1 MRVVSLLPAGTEMV
15 AALGALEH
23 LVGVTHECDHP
34 PVVCSRARVTRSA
47 VAVGAAPGAV
57 NAQVA
62 ALASGGA
69 PLFALDERLI
79 AALRPELI
87 LTQALCDVC
96 AVSEVDVR
104 ALAARL
110 APSPRVLALSA
121 TSLDGV
127 MADLRA
133 VAEALSLADEG
144 TELLQGLAARVRHVH
159 ATLKA
164 AQAPRP
170 RVAVIEWTD
179 PVFPAGHWT
188 PEMVR
193 RAGGVDVVMQ
203 PGAHSVATDMARV
216 AEADPEIVLVA
227 PCGYDV
233 ARAEAEA
240 RALLADARWGWLAG
254 RQVWA
259 VDANGLVSRPGLRLV
274 DGIETFARIFNPTL
288 FSPIDPERAR
298 RVA

>member
-1 MRVVSLLPAGTEMV
+1 MRVVSLLPAATEIV
-15 AALGALEH
+15 GALGALEH

-34 PVVCSRARVTRSA
+34 PVVGSRARVTRSA
-47 VAVGAAPGAV
+47 IAAAAPGAV

-62 ALASGGA
+62 ALTAAGT
-69 PLFALDERLI
+69 PLFALDERRI
-79 AALRPELI
+79 AALHPDLI

-96 AVSEVDVR
+96 AVSEADVR

-110 APSPRVLALSA
+110 SPPPRVLTLGG
-121 TSLDGV
+121 TTLDGV
-127 MADLRA
+127 RADVRA
-133 VAEALSLADEG
+133 VAEALGLTDEG
-144 TELLQGLAARVRHVH
+144 DELLQGLAMRVRHVH
-159 ATLKA
+159 EVLA
-164 AQAPRP
+164 AAAAPRP

-179 PVFPAGHWT
+179 PLFPAGHWT

-193 RAGGVDVVMQ
+193 RAGGIDVVM
-203 PGAHSVATDMARV
+203 
-216 AEADPEIVLVA
+216 EAGQHAVSMEPSRIAAQDPEIVLVA

-240 RALLADARWGWLAG
+240 RALLGDPRWAWLAG

-259 VDANGLVSRPGLRLV
+259 VDSNGLVSRPGPRLV
-274 DGIETFARIFNPTL
+274 DGIETFARIFNPSL

>member
-1 MRVVSLLPAGTEMV
+1 LRVVSLLPAATEIV

-34 PVVCSRARVTRSA
+34 SVVRSRARVTRSD

-62 ALASGGA
+62 GLAASGT
-69 PLFALDERLI
+69 PLFALDEPLI
-79 AALRPELI
+79 AALHPHLV

-96 AVSEVDVR
+96 AVSEDDVR
-104 ALAARL
+104 AVAGRL
-110 APSPRVLALSA
+110 EPAPRVVTLSA
-121 TSLDGV
+121 TTFDGV
-127 MADLRA
+127 
-133 VAEALSLADEG
+133 LADIRTVADALGLPDEG
-144 TELLQGLAARVRHVH
+144 DELLQGLASRVRQVH
-159 ATLKA
+159 ETLA
-164 AQAPRP
+164 AARAPRP

-188 PEMVR
+188 PELVR
-193 RAGGVDVVMQ
+193 RAGGVDVLMA
-203 PGAHSVATDMARV
+203 PGQHSVATAIERV
-216 AEADPEIVLVA
+216 AATDPEIVLVA

-240 RALLADARWGWLAG
+240 RALLGDARWGWLAG

-259 VDANGLVSRPGLRLV
+259 VDSNALVSRPGPRLV
-274 DGIETFARIFNPTL
+274 DGIETFARIFNPGL
-288 FSPIDPERAR
+288 FSPVDGDRAR
-298 RVA
+298 RIS